1 MVASVVVLMG
11 VSGSGKSTVGKELAR
26 QLGWDFAEGDDFH
39 APASIAKMAA
49 GHELTDDD
57 RWPWLRQ
64 IADWIEH
71 ELSAGR
77 CGVITCSAL
86 RRVYRDVLRRP
97 GVVFVHLSVP
107 PEELAQRLTE
117 RTGHFMP
124 ASLLR
129 SQLETLETPEEEEQA
144 VIVEA
149 TGDASATAGS
159 IRIAIGHG
167 QPHDQARTRP
177 KPPPTVASDA

>member
-1 MVASVVVLMG
+1 MVASIVVLMG
-11 VSGSGKSTVGKELAR
+11 VSGSGKSTVGQELAQ

-57 RWPWLRQ
+57 RWPWLRR

-71 ELSAGR
+71 ELSARR

-107 PEELAQRLTE
+107 PAELSQRLTE

-129 SQLETLETPEEEEQA
+129 SQLEALEPPNKEEQA
-144 VIVEA
+144 VIVEV
-149 TGDASATAGS
+149 TGDTGSTARL
-159 IRIAIGHG
+159 IRIAVGHA
-167 QPHDQARTRP
+167 QTHD
-177 KPPPTVASDA
+177 